1 MDRLQPQELEDL
13 VQDLEGDTGA
23 EEFLPPAVEK
33 LLQNL
38 KPGPRPMLRIRAAEQ
53 LGQITVSNTQV
64 VRALVTAAETDS
76 VARVRS
82 TAAESLRARV
92 HLRCLQQHPDLLQAV
107 ERVVPEVTA
116 LVASMA
122 PETWDQDTEEAFEE
136 EQILF
141 EAQDGTTRHVWQPA
155 QLQLRPAAGIITV
168 TGSAVGRPTITVP
181 SSTIT
186 RCEIIERE
194 DIPRDTSQKW
204 EGGAAGGSDLG
215 DLFLGLLLT
224 VSLAVFEAIIETVR
238 AKKTTVPVLRLIQSE
253 GDGRDQ
259 CWVIDLRSEKRGR
272 RGQAAT
278 LKMARRVVAMLC
290 LTGYA
295 GAIPEEPSLP
305 TDLEAFVKGTGVTQD
320 QLTRRAAI
328 GRVLKWSPVAGL
340 IVGLLIGW
348 QHAFHL
354 QSRGCESPDFA
365 VGPLVGL
372 FVGAVVGAGLGAA
385 FERRTN
391 RIAVMIAGGI
401 AAAVVASITALVVR
415 FLVMILVCY
424 W

>member
-1 MDRLQPQELEDL
+1 MEEVQTHELEEL
-13 VQDLEGDTGA
+13 VQDLEGDAG
-23 EEFLPPAVEK
+23 EELLPPEVDE

-53 LGQITVSNTQV
+53 LGEITRSSPRV
-64 VRALVTAAETDS
+64 VQALVTAAETDS

-92 HLRCLQQHPDLLQAV
+92 HLRCLQQHPDLLEAV

-122 PETWDQDTEEAFEE
+122 PETWDEDTAEAFEE
-136 EQILF
+136 GQILF
-141 EAQDGTTRHVWQPA
+141 EARDGATRHVWQPA
-155 QLQLRPAAGIITV
+155 LLQLRPATGIITL
-168 TGSAVGRPTITVP
+168 TGSALGRPTITVP

-215 DLFLGLLLT
+215 DLLLGLLLT
-224 VSLAVFEAIIETVR
+224 MLLAVLETVVEAIR
-238 AKKTTVPVLRLIQSE
+238 AKKTTVPVLRLTQST

-259 CWVIDLRSEKRGR
+259 CWMIDLRSERRGR
-272 RGQAAT
+272 RGRAAT
-278 LKMARRVVAMLC
+278 LKMAHRVVAMLC

-295 GAIPEEPSLP
+295 GAIPEELSLP
-305 TDLEAFVKGTGVTQD
+305 KDLEAFVKGTGVTQD
-320 QLTRRAAI
+320 QLARRAAI

-340 IVGLLIGW
+340 IIGLLIGW

-354 QSRGCESPDFA
+354 QSRGCESPDFT

-372 FVGAVVGAGLGAA
+372 FMGAVVGAGLGAA
-385 FERRTN
+385 LERRTN

-415 FLVMILVCY
+415 FLIMILVCY
-424 W
+424 G